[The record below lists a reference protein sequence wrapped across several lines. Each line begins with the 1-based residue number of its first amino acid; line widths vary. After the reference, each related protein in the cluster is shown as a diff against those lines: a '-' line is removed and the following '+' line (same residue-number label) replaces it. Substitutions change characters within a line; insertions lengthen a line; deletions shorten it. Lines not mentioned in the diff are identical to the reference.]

1 MPQGSHTITA
11 ADIMDLAEFEIHR
24 KEMRTA
30 LLAKKKLRRIAVGPD
45 AMFYFESYDTM
56 WMQIHEMLRI
66 EKGGEEQLVDEL
78 AAYNP
83 MIPKGAEL
91 TATLMFEI
99 DDERRRARVLG
110 ALGGVEETVFL
121 KIGNEKIFAE
131 AEQDVDRTNADGKAS
146 SVQFLHFSFTAA
158 QIEAFKDLATEVVLG
173 IRHEAYP
180 HMAAI
185 LAASRAELAHDFD

>member
-1 MPQGSHTITA
+1 MPRNTHTITA
-11 ADIMDLAEFEIHR
+11 GDIMEMGAYETQR
-24 KEMRTA
+24 AEMRQGLIA
-30 LLAKKKLRRIAVGPD
+30 VKKLRRIPVGPD

-66 EKGGEEQLVDEL
+66 EKGGEAQLADEL

-83 MIPKGAEL
+83 MIPNGAEL

-99 DDERRRARVLG
+99 EDEARRAKILG

-121 KIGNEKIFAE
+121 KIGDDKIIAE

-146 SVQFLHFSFTAA
+146 SVQFLHFAFTPD
-158 QIEAFKDLATEVVLG
+158 QIAAFKDADTEVILG
-173 IRHEAYP
+173 IGHEAYP
-180 HMAAI
+180 HMAMVSAT
-185 LAASRAELAHDFD
+185 SREELARDFD